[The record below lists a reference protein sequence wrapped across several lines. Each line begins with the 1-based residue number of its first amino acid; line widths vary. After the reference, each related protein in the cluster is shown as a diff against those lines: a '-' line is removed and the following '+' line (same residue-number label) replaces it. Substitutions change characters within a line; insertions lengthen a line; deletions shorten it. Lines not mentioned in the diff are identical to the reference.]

1 MKKSLIITTIV
12 AVLLG
17 FTSCVSNDDLSE
29 MPDDLAMFQ
38 SSPDE
43 GPVYKSL
50 SEKVTPT
57 TCNTLATTIGS
68 CTIVV
73 DKDTSWKDI
82 KSVKGA
88 DVEVV
93 EYLGEKCLRVTSNY
107 NTEVRVAFVLDKPTS
122 LKGFKNLK
130 FSIAGFEGVPGTYNC
145 GLLYT
150 DYNNNGERTASFY
163 LSDTKVDSWTDV
175 NASLVSDEQWG
186 NNFNNSRTLYC
197 IQFWTSATKAI
208 YIKDITL
215 TK

>member
-1 MKKSLIITTIV
+1 MKKVLIIATGI
-12 AVLLG
+12 ALVLGL
-17 FTSCVSNDDLSE
+17 TSCVSNDDLSG
-29 MPDDLAMFQ
+29 MPDDLGMFQ
-38 SSPDE
+38 SAADDK
-43 GPVYKSL
+43 PVYEL
-50 SEKVTPT
+50 LNEKVGPT
-57 TCNTLATTIGS
+57 SCNTLATTIGA

-122 LKGFKNLK
+122 LKGYKNLK

-150 DYNNNGERTASFY
+150 DTNNNGERKASFY
-163 LSDTKVDSWTDV
+163 LSDSKKDAWTDV
-175 NASLVSDEQWG
+175 SANLVSSEQWG
-186 NNFNNSRTLYC
+186 NNFNDSRTLYC

-208 YIKDITL
+208 YIKGLSL